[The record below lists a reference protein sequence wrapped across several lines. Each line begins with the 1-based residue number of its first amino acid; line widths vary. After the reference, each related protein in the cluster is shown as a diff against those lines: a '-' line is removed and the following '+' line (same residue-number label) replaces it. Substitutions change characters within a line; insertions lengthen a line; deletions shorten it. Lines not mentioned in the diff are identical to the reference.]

1 MNIKTQAPTPWR
13 QAAACALLLGVA
25 ACAAPSQQTAA
36 PASAVFG
43 WQDELCDYQG
53 HYRPQQVSARQ
64 LNDAVTLIYQFNS
77 LADVDAA
84 DGADK
89 VRRVYEAHLQRLGQL
104 SLPPAPELEKLRQQK
119 AAQSRF
125 FYDLTLVEARAHSA
139 GDVRVLQQFAPARQV
154 CAAQWRKLA
163 AAPDSRDAWR
173 HWHNCANHLQPGVQG
188 EQSEGGYQAVQKA
201 FRAQL
206 FDVRSQC
213 AEP

>member
-1 MNIKTQAPTPWR
+1 MITKIPPTLLR
-13 QAAACALLLGVA
+13 QAVYTLLLGLAACAT
-25 ACAAPSQQTAA
+25 PSKQAAA
-36 PASAVFG
+36 PASAVFT

-77 LADVDAA
+77 LADVRAT
-84 DGADK
+84 DGVDK
-89 VRRVYEAHLQRLGQL
+89 VRRVYEAHLQRLQQL
-104 SLPPAPELEKLRQQK
+104 TLPPSPELEKLRRQK

-125 FYDLTLVEARAHSA
+125 FYDLTLVEARAQSA

-173 HWHNCANHLQPGVQG
+173 HWHNCANHLQPGVKG
-188 EQSEGGYQAVQKA
+188 EQSESGHQAVQRA

-206 FDVRSQC
+206 FNIKSEC
-213 AEP
+213 SEP